1 MIPYGRQ
8 SISEEDIEAVVDV
21 LRSDWLTHGP
31 MVGHFEDDVASRC
44 DVAHAVAVSNGTAAL
59 HLACLALGLGAGDSL
74 WTSPNTFV
82 ASANC
87 ALYCG
92 AAVDFV
98 DIDPLTYNLCVD
110 ALEQKLR
117 TAKLEGR
124 LPKIVVPVHF
134 GGRSCDMTRIRA
146 LSREYGFYVIE
157 DACHAL
163 GSNYKD
169 APVGSCRY
177 SDLTVFSFHPVK
189 SITTGEGGMVT
200 TNDHGLYEKLNL
212 LRSHGITRDPDK
224 FQGEAHGSWYYEQI
238 SLGFNFRLSDLQ
250 AALGLSQLKRLGE
263 FMQRRRH
270 LARRYDQALDG
281 LPLVLPWQASDCV
294 SAFHLYPVQVS
305 QASQL
310 SRGDVLSKLRE
321 HDIHV
326 GVHYMPIH
334 TQPYYRE
341 MGFSQGDYPNAEHYY
356 ANTLSLPLYPELTDI
371 QQDEVIAALQTI
383 FN

>member
-8 SISEEDIEAVVDV
+8 SISEDDIQAVVDV
-21 LRSDWLTHGP
+21 LRSEWLTQGP
-31 MVGHFEDDVASRC
+31 VGADFEDAMRKRC
-44 DVAHAVAVSNGTAAL
+44 DVAHALAVSNGTAAL
-59 HLACLALGLGAGDSL
+59 HLACLAIGLGPGDRL

-87 ALYCG
+87 GLYCG
-92 AAVDFV
+92 ASVDFV
-98 DIDPLTYNLCVD
+98 DIDPRTYNLCPVH
-110 ALEQKLR
+110 LEEKLIV
-117 TAKLEGR
+117 AKRAGK
-124 LPKIVVPVHF
+124 LPKVVVVVHF
-134 GGRSCDMTRIRA
+134 AGQSCDMIRIQA
-146 LSREYGFYVIE
+146 LSQEYGFCIIE

-163 GSNYKD
+163 GGKYQD
-169 APVGSCRY
+169 VPVGACRY

-189 SITTGEGGMVT
+189 SLTTGEGGMVT
-200 TNDHGLYEKLNL
+200 TNDQGLYEKLNL

-224 FQGEAHGSWYYEQI
+224 FQGAAHGSWYYEQT

-250 AALGLSQLKRLGE
+250 AALGLSQLTRLDK

-270 LARRYDQALDG
+270 LATRYDQALDKF
-281 LPLVLPWQASDCV
+281 PLVLPWQASDCV

-305 QASQL
+305 QACQL
-310 SRGDVLSKLRE
+310 SRADVLRKLRE

-326 GVHYMPIH
+326 GVHYIPVHI
-334 TQPYYRE
+334 QPYYRE

-356 ANTLSLPLYPELTDI
+356 ANTFSLPLYPELTDM